1 MHSVTQLWLIWK
13 SSIKTKSLNT
23 KPCPVWLFP
32 RIICQASPFLPKMSQ
47 NSCTHRVWTAPLS
60 PEPLSET
67 QGMAKNPTQQP
78 KIYSFPPSEK
88 PPLIDINL
96 LLSKVSFLPHQTA
109 MNDWSS
115 PKQNFHFLHLSIPS
129 LPPMLFQKPC
139 LYYCLFSYFLNSL
152 FYFKLYKISTDST
165 TPIGILWLCVLIKY
179 NGFRISGNKSYETPY
194 PMP

>member
-78 KIYSFPPSEK
+78 KIYSFPPLEK

-165 TPIGILWLCVLIKY
+165 TPIGILWLCGLIK
-179 NGFRISGNKSYETPY
+179 
-194 PMP
+194 